1 MTTKAVKKVE
11 ATDVMTPDAI
21 IHVIERAAT
30 NPDVDI
36 DKMERLMDMHERL
49 MEKQA
54 ETAFNKA
61 MIEAQ
66 KECRVVVAD
75 KRNEQTHSDYA
86 SYEAMDRVLRPV
98 YTKHGFAITFN
109 TGDGAPDNYVRVV
122 CDVLHTDGHSK
133 SYHIDMPADG
143 KGAKGGDVMTKTHAV
158 GSGTTYGRRYL
169 VNMIFNLS
177 VGFYDDDGNAASVAT
192 VTESQAAD
200 LNAMLDEVG
209 ADKALF
215 LKWCKSESIEAIAAH
230 KFDACIDRLEEMR
243 Q

>member
-1 MTTKAVKKVE
+1 
-11 ATDVMTPDAI
+11 
-21 IHVIERAAT
+21 
-30 NPDVDI
+30 
-36 DKMERLMDMHERL
+36 MERLMDMHERL

-177 VGFYDDDGNAASVAT
+177 VGLSVPARHT
-192 VTESQAAD
+192 A
-200 LNAMLDEVG
+200 G
-209 ADKALF
+209 AI
-215 LKWCKSESIEAIAAH
+215 WST
-230 KFDACIDRLEEMR
+230 
-243 Q
+243 